1 MDSSGQNLGIRH
13 KYYMQNDAIEMHG
26 LPSGNKSGKYD
37 VRITTRSQLGTGSAS
52 AAMSE
57 EDAASK
63 RDEDGD
69 SLENILPLQGRGITK
84 TVDVSVT

>member
-1 MDSSGQNLGIRH
+1 
-13 KYYMQNDAIEMHG
+13 MQNDAIEMHG

-37 VRITTRSQLGTGSAS
+37 VRITTRSQLGTESAS